1 MSSEIELSIMAPGAP
16 LMQWL
21 LEEFQHQT
29 GIRVRLRV
37 LSWDSAWSD
46 IVKVALYG
54 DGPDVSEIGSTWL
67 GDLVSMKALRAFEES
82 DLDQPGR
89 PSAFLLAAWQGTHLV
104 GQESV
109 WAIPWLI
116 GSRLLFYR
124 RSHLAQAEI
133 DEQTAFETAEA
144 LDQTLA
150 RLVANGVAVPWTVPT
165 GLTHT
170 TFLNVASWVWGAGGD
185 FVTADG
191 KRTLFSQPEARQG
204 LSAYFALHRF
214 LAPQVRQLNGLE
226 PDEQFL
232 KDNDTGVTISGAWLF
247 GQASQNLLNEL
258 GAALPPGPP
267 FIGGSYLVLW
277 KHSRAPDAARK
288 LIHFLTRTPAQVA
301 YSQHVGLL
309 PVTHDALAS
318 PPFST
323 DPFWQTAIR
332 GLQRG
337 RAFPVTRSWGLME
350 DRLVTALAAIWREVL
365 ADPSLD
371 LDAAIARQLDPLAQ
385 RLDLVLGQT

>member
-1 MSSEIELSIMAPGAP
+1 MSSEIELSIMAPGAAR
-16 LMQWL
+16 MQSL
-21 LEEFQHQT
+21 LDQFQQQT
-29 GIRVRLRV
+29 AIRVRLRV

-82 DLDQPGR
+82 DLNALGR
-89 PSAFLLAAWQGTHLV
+89 PSAFLPAAWQGTHLI
-104 GQESV
+104 GQENV

-124 RSHLAQAEI
+124 RSHLVQAGI
-133 DEQTAFETAEA
+133 DEQTAFETADG
-144 LDQTLA
+144 LDETLA
-150 RLVANGVAVPWTVPT
+150 RLQANGVAVPWTVPT

-191 KRTLFSQPEARQG
+191 KRTLFSEPEARRG
-204 LSAYFALHRF
+204 LNAYFALNHF
-214 LAPQVRQLNGLE
+214 LRPQVRHLNGLE

-232 KDNDTGVTISGAWLF
+232 RNHDTGVTLSGAWLF
-247 GQASQNLLNEL
+247 GQASPELLDDL
-258 GAALPPGPP
+258 GASLPPGPP

-277 KHSRAPDAARK
+277 KHSRAPDASQE
-288 LIHFLTRTPAQVA
+288 LIRFLTHTPAQVA
-301 YSQHVGLL
+301 YSHHVGLL

-323 DPFWQTAIR
+323 NPFWQTAIR

-365 ADPSLD
+365 ADASLD
-371 LDAAIARQLDPLAQ
+371 LDTAITRQLDPLAK
-385 RLDLVLGQT
+385 RLDLVLGKT